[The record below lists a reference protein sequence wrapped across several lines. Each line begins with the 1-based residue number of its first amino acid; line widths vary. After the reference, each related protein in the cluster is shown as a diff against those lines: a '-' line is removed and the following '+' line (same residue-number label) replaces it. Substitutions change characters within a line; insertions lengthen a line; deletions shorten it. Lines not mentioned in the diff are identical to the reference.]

1 MLEGGYLTYVH
12 LAYATVTISTIARG
26 FPGNISS
33 GSPSPFQLTI
43 DDDDDDAA
51 AAAAAAAAISRL
63 GFIDDDDD
71 PISLLLLLTTETFY
85 HFLLH
90 FNCFHG
96 VNIMR

>member
-1 MLEGGYLTYVH
+1 MYKAVS
-12 LAYATVTISTIARG
+12 IQ
-26 FPGNISS
+26 FSS

-43 DDDDDDAA
+43 DDDDDDDDGADAVTAA
-51 AAAAAAAAISRL
+51 AAAAMISRL
-63 GFIDDDDD
+63 GFIDDHND

-85 HFLLH
+85 NFLLH